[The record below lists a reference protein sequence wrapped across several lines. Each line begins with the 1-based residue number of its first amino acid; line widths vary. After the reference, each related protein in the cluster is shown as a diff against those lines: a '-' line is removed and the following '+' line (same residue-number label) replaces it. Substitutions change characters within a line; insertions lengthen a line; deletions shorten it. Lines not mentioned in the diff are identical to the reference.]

1 MTARKSPRFR
11 KSAQQ
16 LSPGDRPLIL
26 LELSHALLPEPMRFV
41 ADNTDIVSRGRLY
54 HATTFEFNWPDDQDG
69 RTPAATLSIGNI
81 SGGVGAFFEQTHGGR
96 GAVITAIQ
104 VMRSAPDFVEDELV
118 LDLRNIEV
126 SMQSVSGAL
135 GYDDVLNTP
144 AVGYT
149 YRPETAP
156 GLF

>member
-1 MTARKSPRFR
+1 MSARKSTRFR
-11 KSAQQ
+11 RAAQQ
-16 LSPGDRPLIL
+16 LSPDDRPLML

-41 ADNTDIVSRGRLY
+41 NDNADIVSRERLY
-54 HATTFEFNWPDDQDG
+54 LASAFEFVWPDDQDG
-69 RTPAATLSIGNI
+69 RTPAASLAIANF
-81 SGGVGAFFEQTHGGR
+81 SGGVGAFFERTHGGR

-104 VMRSAPDFVEDELV
+104 IMRGAPDFVEDELT

-126 SMQSVSGAL
+126 TVKSVTGQL
-135 GYDDVLNTP
+135 GYDDILNKS

>member
-1 MTARKSPRFR
+1 MTARKSQRFR

-41 ADNTDIVSRGRLY
+41 GDNADIVSRGYLY
-54 HATTFEFNWPDDQDG
+54 HATTFEFGWPDDQDG
-69 RTPAATLSIGNI
+69 RTPAAMLSIGNI

-96 GAVITAIQ
+96 GAVVTAIQ
-104 VMRSAPDFVEDELV
+104 IMRSVPDFIEDELV

-126 SMQSVSGAL
+126 TMQSVSGAL

>member
-1 MTARKSPRFR
+1 MTARKSPNFR
-11 KSAQQ
+11 RAAQQ
-16 LSPGDRPLIL
+16 LAPADRPLIL

-41 ADNTDIVSRGRLY
+41 GDNQDIVSRGHLY
-54 HATTFEFNWPDDQDG
+54 HATSFEFGWPDDQDG

-104 VMRSAPDFVEDELV
+104 IMRSAPDFVEDELV

-126 SMQSVSGAL
+126 TTLAVSGAL
-135 GYDDVLNTP
+135 GYDDILNKP
-144 AVGYT
+144 AVSYT

>member
-11 KSAQQ
+11 RAAQQ
-16 LSPGDRPLIL
+16 LSPDDRPLIL

-41 ADNTDIVSRGRLY
+41 GDNADIVSRGHLY
-54 HATTFEFNWPDDQDG
+54 HATSFELNWPDDKDG
-69 RTPAATLSIGNI
+69 RTPSATLAIGNI
-81 SGGVGAFFEQTHGGR
+81 SGGVGAFFETTHGGR
-96 GAVITAIQ
+96 GAVIAAIQ
-104 VMRSAPDFVEDELV
+104 IMRGAPDFIEDELV

-126 SMQSVSGAL
+126 TMQTVSGAL
-135 GYDDVLNTP
+135 GYDDVLNKP
-144 AVGYT
+144 AVAYT